1 MISLSNFFY
10 RYFYIKF
17 NKRLFSNIKSKKKI
31 LVEFFEYPPSIV
43 AFSIFANFLSNFL
56 KAEIQLYI
64 PASINFKIFFKIL
77 INKFFFLSNLKIYN
91 SFGAHN
97 LIIPIFIKN
106 EKADNIYNDIKK
118 KNFKKRRYFKN

>member
-1 MISLSNFFY
+1 MISLGNFFY

-56 KAEIQLYI
+56 KAEIKLI
-64 PASINFKIFFKIL
+64 DSHFRRINNKIL
-77 INKFFFLSNLKIYN
+77 SPVLWN
-91 SFGAHN
+91 
-97 LIIPIFIKN
+97 
-106 EKADNIYNDIKK
+106 
-118 KNFKKRRYFKN
+118 